1 MYLLILYIVIC
12 CLTTYTYYNAI
23 DDIIRAY
30 LSFTHI
36 RSKINAFRVGN
47 VFFYLFTTIVIV
59 VEPVVLSG
67 RKTNKT
73 DTSMAHTHPHTHAHP
88 CTHTH
93 RHTFL
98 VEWLTQL
105 VGSQLLFSSQLQSVS
120 CTWRKSFQSKH
131 PPMEKHPYININMW
145 LKPQYCI

>member
-36 RSKINAFRVGN
+36 RSKVNAFRVGN

-73 DTSMAHTHPHTHAHP
+73 DTSMAHTHTRTRMPTRAHTHTDTP
-88 CTHTH
+88 
-93 RHTFL
+93 F
-98 VEWLTQL
+98 
-105 VGSQLLFSSQLQSVS
+105 
-120 CTWRKSFQSKH
+120 
-131 PPMEKHPYININMW
+131 
-145 LKPQYCI
+145 